1 MDKTASAPVAKAA
14 NGAKKLSK
22 KEIVKKMLD
31 DKDIT
36 ERFFNGEISI
46 DEVYAKGIKFVTP
59 V

>member
-1 MDKTASAPVAKAA
+1 MNKTASAPVAEAA
-14 NGAKKLSK
+14 YGAKKLSK
-22 KEIVKKMLD
+22 KEAVKKMLD

-46 DEVYAKGIKFVTP
+46 EEVHARGIKFVTP